1 MLMKTI
7 DIKNLRS
14 IKSLRFTIPPPGVHL
29 LAGHNG
35 AGKSSLLACL
45 LRLGD
50 GNAFPRFFR
59 TSQIS
64 DQLDQFDEAEIKY
77 SIDTDS
83 VVYSYRGQRWVPI
96 PKRNSDLLDKF
107 GYGMVRHIAADAK
120 RIEPRPEDFAPRK
133 VKDASPYIR
142 SAAAEIFGSTKF
154 SNLKTINVR
163 RGVGAEAFLFAEPSK
178 PGAMLRYFSERNFS
192 LGELGVLKLLR
203 EIEDCKNGALLL
215 IDELEL
221 ALHPRA
227 QVGLVRHLEK
237 VAKDK
242 GLTVIFSTHSPSLIR
257 AVSRTQVL
265 FLSVE
270 GDHHE
275 CIAGCYPAFA
285 LGQISVPAELSPD
298 LVIYVEDDVAKSL
311 VSAIVEEMLAT
322 EFANKP
328 RPTVVVVPVG
338 GFMSVIRFL
347 DRAESILPDAT
358 KQVAFLDEDVQT
370 ESLAEAEKNQKYDV
384 LAEFK
389 RVAAR
394 LDYLPW
400 TPEIGVC
407 EVLSKSGS
415 EGALRAYLADNRLSL
430 TSLDISKVRA
440 LTGGAS
446 RKEAKRQ
453 LDELINRVAKLR
465 VWDYQRSLDSLAQ
478 FFSKQQMTEPSTR
491 AALLKKFMP
500 VLRR

>member
-1 MLMKTI
+1 MKSI

-14 IKSLRFTIPPPGVHL
+14 IKSLRFNMPAPGVHL

-50 GNAFPRFFR
+50 SNAFPRFFR

-64 DQLDQFDEAEIKY
+64 DQLDQFEEAEIKY
-77 SIDTDS
+77 TIDGDS
-83 VVYSYRGQRWVPI
+83 VVYSYRGQRWVPN
-96 PKRNSDLLDKF
+96 PKRNSNLLDKF

-133 VKDASPYIR
+133 VRDASEYIR
-142 SAAAEIFGSTKF
+142 SAATEIFASPKF
-154 SNLKTINVR
+154 NSLKTINVR
-163 RGVGAEAFLFAEPSK
+163 RGVGAEAFLFAEASK
-178 PGAMLRYFSERNFS
+178 QDAKLRYFSERNFS

-203 EIEDCKNGALLL
+203 EIEDCQNGALLL

-237 VAKDK
+237 VAADK

-257 AVSRTQVL
+257 AVARSQVL

-275 CIAGCYPAFA
+275 CITGCYPAFA

-311 VSAIVEEMLAT
+311 VGAIIEEILAR
-322 EFANKP
+322 EFADKP
-328 RPTVVVVPVG
+328 RPTVVTIPVG
-338 GFMSVIRFL
+338 GFMSVVRFL
-347 DRAESILPDAT
+347 ARAESILPNAT
-358 KQVAFLDEDVQT
+358 KQVAFLDEDVKT
-370 ESLAEAEKNQKYDV
+370 ESLAEANKNQKFDV
-384 LAEFK
+384 LEEFK
-389 RVAAR
+389 QVSDR

-407 EVLSKSGS
+407 EVLAQTGS
-415 EGALRAYLADNRLSL
+415 ESSLRNYLSENRLSL
-430 TSLDISKVRA
+430 TSINVTKIKSLKGS
-440 LTGGAS
+440 AS

-453 LDELINRVAKLR
+453 LDEVVNRVATLR
-465 VWDYQRSLDSLAQ
+465 IWDYQRALDSIAR
-478 FFSKQQMTEPSTR
+478 FFSRQQMATPATR
-491 AALLKKFMP
+491 AALLAKFMP
-500 VLRR
+500 VIRR